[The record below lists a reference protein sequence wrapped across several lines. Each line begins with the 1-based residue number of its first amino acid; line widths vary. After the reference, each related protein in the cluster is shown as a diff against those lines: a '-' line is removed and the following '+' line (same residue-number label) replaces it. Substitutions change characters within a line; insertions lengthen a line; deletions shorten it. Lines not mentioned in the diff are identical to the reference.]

1 MSKVYLKCLMMVG
14 IVLMFCGN
22 ALAENVY
29 EAWVARYNGPANS
42 QDIVLALAVDDSG
55 NVYVTGGS
63 IGSGS
68 DWDYATIKYAPNG
81 DTLWVRRYNG
91 PGNTSDVASALAV
104 DINGN
109 VYVTGTS
116 YDTLSYDTA
125 VPYDYATIKYAPN
138 GDTLWVRRYNGPGN
152 SVDYAYALA
161 VDTSGSVYVTGSSGT
176 IKYSANGDS
185 LWFGV
190 YGGIDLVI
198 DDSGNIYLTGGSGD
212 YLTIKYAPNGD
223 TLWVRRYRGGYAEA
237 LAVHD
242 SGNVYVTGYSQDDYV
257 TIKYSPCP
265 VPGDANASGDLTLS
279 DVIAVVNFIFAKPG
293 FPDCYSNNELCWL
306 SDLLCRGDW
315 NGNSIVTLSDAIWG
329 VNYIFNKPGGP
340 WNPVPYGPC
349 CD

>member
-1 MSKVYLKCLMMVG
+1 MRLYWKWKDRGMEMSKVYLKSLMMAG
-14 IVLMFCGN
+14 FISMCCGSV
-22 ALAENVY
+22 LAENVY

-91 PGNTSDVASALAV
+91 PGN
-104 DINGN
+104 
-109 VYVTGTS
+109 
-116 YDTLSYDTA
+116 
-125 VPYDYATIKYAPN
+125 
-138 GDTLWVRRYNGPGN
+138 
-152 SVDYAYALA
+152 SVDYASVLA

-198 DDSGNIYLTGGSGD
+198 DDTGNIYLTGGSGD